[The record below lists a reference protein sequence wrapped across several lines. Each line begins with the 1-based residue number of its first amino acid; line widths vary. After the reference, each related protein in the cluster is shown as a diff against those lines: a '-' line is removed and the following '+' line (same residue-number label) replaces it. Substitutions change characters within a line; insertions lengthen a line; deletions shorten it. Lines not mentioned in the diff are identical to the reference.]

1 MTRVEAASSN
11 PQLLAAAFSGN
22 AGARTLVLLNRSA
35 AAQRVSV
42 TWPGGAFRYMEVVSP
57 QQENTVEP
65 AARGEVT
72 VPGGAIVTLT
82 DVPLGQA
89 AG

>member
-1 MTRVEAASSN
+1 VAT
-11 PQLLAAAFSGN
+11 AFSGN

-35 AAQRVSV
+35 VAQRVTV

-57 QQENTVEP
+57 QQENAVE
-65 AARGEVT
+65 AAAAGEVV

-82 DVPLGQA
+82 NVPLGQA
-89 AG
+89 AAAL

>member
-1 MTRVEAASSN
+1 
-11 PQLLAAAFSGN
+11 
-22 AGARTLVLLNRSA
+22 
-35 AAQRVSV
+35 
-42 TWPGGAFRYMEVVSP
+42 MEVVSP
-57 QQENTVEP
+57 QQENAVEP